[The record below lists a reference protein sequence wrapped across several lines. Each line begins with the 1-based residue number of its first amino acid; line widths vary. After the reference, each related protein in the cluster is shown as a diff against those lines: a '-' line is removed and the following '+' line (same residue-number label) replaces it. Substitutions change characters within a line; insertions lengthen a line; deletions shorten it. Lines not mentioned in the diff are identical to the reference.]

1 MLKRRARVHVLSMG
15 LLDILTVL
23 ASYLL
28 AFLLR
33 WALASAFA
41 NPLGISLHEYVALL
55 VLVLPIWGG
64 LFAFFHLYSVKTNT
78 RFSEEVWRI
87 VKAVFFGI
95 ILINTAIVVLKLENV
110 SRSVMSFFALISILL
125 LVAERA
131 CLRSILRSRRRRG
144 INCSQVLVVG
154 AGQRARSFVGMLT
167 AHPEWGLRICGLID
181 EDPSMLGKTVDGIS
195 VVGQIK
201 DIAAHLDRKSID
213 EVVFVAPIA
222 WMEHI
227 EKAIMVC
234 EEVGVQATV
243 VMDYFG
249 MRSAKPQSMDL
260 YGLPLITYSMLP
272 PNEIALV
279 AKHFFDFALGLA
291 LLIVLSPLMLV
302 VAIAIR
308 ATSHGPV
315 VFRQTRVGVNG
326 RTFELF
332 KFRTMVA
339 DAEKKQ
345 ADLLH
350 LNEKDGP
357 VFKVKN
363 DPRITRIGR
372 LLRRTSID
380 ELPQLINVLKGE
392 MSLVGPRPPL
402 PAEVRQYERWQ
413 RRRLSMKPGITG
425 LWQVSGRSE
434 LSFDEWMRL
443 DLAYIDSW
451 SFWADLA
458 IILRTIVVV
467 IRGQGAY

>member
-1 MLKRRARVHVLSMG
+1 MG
-15 LLDILTVL
+15 LLDMLTVM

-33 WALASAFA
+33 WGLDPVFKSPFG
-41 NPLGISLHEYVALL
+41 LSLHEYTALL

-64 LFAFFHLYSVKTNT
+64 LFAFFDLYSLKTNT
-78 RFSEEVWRI
+78 RFSVEVWRI

-95 ILINTAIVVLKLENV
+95 VFINTAILVLKLENV
-110 SRSVMSFFALISILL
+110 SRGGISFFAVISVMLMI
-125 LVAERA
+125 VERS
-131 CLRSILRSRRRRG
+131 CLRSILRGRRRRG
-144 INCSQVLVVG
+144 INCSHMLIVG
-154 AGQRARSFVGMLT
+154 AGPRAKSFVGMLNE
-167 AHPEWGLRICGLID
+167 HPEWGIRIYGLID

-201 DIAAHLDRKSID
+201 DIATHLDGKSID
-213 EVVFVAPIA
+213 EVLFIAPIE

-249 MRSAKPQSMDL
+249 MHSAKPQSMDL

-279 AKHFFDFALGLA
+279 AKHVFDSVLGA
-291 LLIVLSPLMLV
+291 ILLIVLSPLMLV

-308 ATSHGPV
+308 ATSHGPA

-326 RTFELF
+326 RTFELY

-339 DAEKKQ
+339 DAEKQ
-345 ADLLH
+345 QVDLLH

-363 DPRITRIGR
+363 DPRITKLGKF
-372 LLRRTSID
+372 LRRTSID

-392 MSLVGPRPPL
+392 MSLVGPRPSL

-443 DLAYIDSW
+443 DLAYIDDW
-451 SFWADLA
+451 SFWADIA

-467 IRGQGAY
+467 IRSRGAY